1 MSQPSIP
8 PRPISTTHC
17 RFEGNQLSPPI
28 AERFHCQPPTSPV
41 RNRPTDTVH
50 SAAENPFSASRVR
63 PGAIDFRFPPGDCLT
78 SVIERLRESG
88 WRGQIVGPH
97 GSGKS
102 TLLAALVGELS
113 RNGPSAVC
121 VELHDRQ
128 RRLPEEFDLTRLAAG
143 TLVIVDGYEQL
154 SLWSRLRL
162 KAACRRRRLGLL
174 ATAHR
179 DVGLPTLISTTTSM
193 AIAQEVV
200 RELLADRNCSIATEQ
215 IAARFARHQGN
226 LREVLFDLYDLYEQ
240 CRALDE

>member
-1 MSQPSIP
+1 M
-8 PRPISTTHC
+8 
-17 RFEGNQLSPPI
+17 
-28 AERFHCQPPTSPV
+28 
-41 RNRPTDTVH
+41 H

-63 PGAIDFRFPPGDCLT
+63 PGAIGFRFPPGDCLA
-78 SVIERLRESG
+78 SVIERLRQSG

-102 TLLAALVGELS
+102 TLLAALVGEFAH
-113 RNGPSAVC
+113 NGPPVAC

-128 RRLPEEFDLTRLAAG
+128 RRLPEEFDLTRLSAG
-143 TLVIVDGYEQL
+143 TLVVVDGYEQL

-162 KAACRRRRLGLL
+162 KAACRRHRLGLL

-179 DVGLPTLISTTTSM
+179 DVGLPTLISTTTSVTL
-193 AIAQEVV
+193 AQEVV
-200 RELLADRNCSIATEQ
+200 RELLADRDCSIEIEQ

-240 CRALDE
+240 CRGPGSR